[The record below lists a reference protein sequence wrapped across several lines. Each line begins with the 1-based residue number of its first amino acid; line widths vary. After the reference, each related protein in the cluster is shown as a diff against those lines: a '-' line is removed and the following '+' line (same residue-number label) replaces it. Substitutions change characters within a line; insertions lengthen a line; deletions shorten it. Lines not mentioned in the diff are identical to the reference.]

1 MNIDFTLLPT
11 IDKNRWNCDNCG
23 NSIDINW
30 IIEEIL
36 QQCEENDEFYKALM
50 CATNEFDYRECDSC
64 YHSIWFYD
72 DEVKELQ
79 ELVKSI
85 LKRK

>member
-1 MNIDFTLLPT
+1 MIDFTLLPT
-11 IDKNRWNCDNCG
+11 IDKNRWNCDNCK

-30 IIEEIL
+30 IIEEIIE
-36 QQCEENDEFYKALM
+36 QCEENDKFYKELM
-50 CATNEFDYRECDSC
+50 NATDKFDYRECDAC

-79 ELVKSI
+79 QLVKSI
-85 LKRK
+85 LKKEI